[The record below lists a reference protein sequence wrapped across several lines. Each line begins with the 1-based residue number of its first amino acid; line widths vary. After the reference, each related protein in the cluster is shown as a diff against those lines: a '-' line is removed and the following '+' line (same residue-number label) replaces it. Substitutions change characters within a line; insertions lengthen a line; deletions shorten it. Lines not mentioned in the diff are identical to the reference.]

1 MFINN
6 PDPVIMKECKRQ
18 GNSLAK
24 ARILGCSRAEH
35 LQLFFCTDDTD
46 YINQA
51 ISSNSPDTCRTLL
64 TNLERKGNPQT
75 DPSLLTK
82 LIDCYTRVFSSMPL
96 GKYSQVESY
105 AKMLVRFAELK
116 A

>member
-1 MFINN
+1 
-6 PDPVIMKECKRQ
+6 
-18 GNSLAK
+18 
-24 ARILGCSRAEH
+24 
-35 LQLFFCTDDTD
+35 DTD

-96 GKYSQVESY
+96 GKYSQIESY